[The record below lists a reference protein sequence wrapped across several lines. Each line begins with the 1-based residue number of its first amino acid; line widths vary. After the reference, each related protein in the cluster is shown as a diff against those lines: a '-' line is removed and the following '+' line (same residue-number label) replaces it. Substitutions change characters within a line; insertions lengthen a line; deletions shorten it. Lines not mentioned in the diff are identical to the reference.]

1 MVWDLLAMLALL
13 TEILTAPLQVFN
25 IAGHVKTVSDV
36 LHWTTTSY
44 WVLDVPASFFT
55 GVYINDELHTNL
67 MTVATVYMK
76 GWFWFDLLM
85 LAPEALSSL

>member
-13 TEILTAPLQVFN
+13 IEILTAPLQVFN
-25 IAGHVKTVSDV
+25 IAGEVKIVSDV
-36 LHWTTTSY
+36 LHWTTTAY
-44 WVLDVPASFFT
+44 WVLDVLASFFT
-55 GVYINDELHTNL
+55 GVYINDVLYTNL

-85 LAPEALSSL
+85 LAPEVSTF